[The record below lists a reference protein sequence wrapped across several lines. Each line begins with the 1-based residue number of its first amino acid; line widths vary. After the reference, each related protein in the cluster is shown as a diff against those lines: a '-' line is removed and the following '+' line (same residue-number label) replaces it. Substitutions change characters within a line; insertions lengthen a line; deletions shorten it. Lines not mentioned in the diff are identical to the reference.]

1 MYFIVNLKMKKQT
14 LCCCFTWI
22 VFIELIST
30 VAFLSIRKTWED
42 QFVVKWENGEGG
54 NPSNG
59 VMILKWGGGYYL
71 LTM

>member
-42 QFVVKWENGEGG
+42 QFVVKWENG
-54 NPSNG
+54 
-59 VMILKWGGGYYL
+59 GGGVLFADYVAI
-71 LTM
+71 

>member
-42 QFVVKWENGEGG
+42 QFVVKRENG
-54 NPSNG
+54 
-59 VMILKWGGGYYL
+59 GGGES
-71 LTM
+71 